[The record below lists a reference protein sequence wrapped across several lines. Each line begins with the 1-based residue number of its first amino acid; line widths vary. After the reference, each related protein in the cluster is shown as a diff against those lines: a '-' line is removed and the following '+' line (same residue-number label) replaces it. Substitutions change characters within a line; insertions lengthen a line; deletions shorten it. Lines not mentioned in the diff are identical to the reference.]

1 MKYKIWNTNNIDGST
16 STAILG
22 ISDNGDILGIP
33 NDPLNVDYLGYVAW
47 LFEGNTP
54 EEWNPETEPASEPV
68 IEETP
73 ADSTEEP
80 VTEDAN

>member
-1 MKYKIWNTNNIDGST
+1 MN
-16 STAILG
+16 
-22 ISDNGDILGIP
+22 DNEQTIVTEYGGFVP
-33 NDPLNVDYLGYVAW
+33 ADPLNTDYLAYVAW

-54 EEWNPETEPASEPV
+54 EEWEPASEPV

-80 VTEDAN
+80 VTEDGN